1 MRDLLNAAGAVDRGQ
16 ADNSSKTTHLLE
28 NNNNSNNSIM
38 TKGMKEDNNNSTSL
52 LVKESGKKTKET
64 VEASTEKTKT
74 PQVTVN
80 NGASGD

>member
-1 MRDLLNAAGAVDRGQ
+1 MLNAAGAVDRGQ
-16 ADNSSKTTHLLE
+16 ADNSSKTTHLLANNN
-28 NNNNSNNSIM
+28 NNNNSSM
-38 TKGMKEDNNNSTSL
+38 AKEMKEDKSNSSSL

-80 NGASGD
+80 NGVSGD

>member
-1 MRDLLNAAGAVDRGQ
+1 MLNAAGAVDRGQ

-28 NNNNSNNSIM
+28 NNNNSNM

-74 PQVTVN
+74 PQVTGN

>member
-1 MRDLLNAAGAVDRGQ
+1 MLNAAGAVDRGQ

-52 LVKESGKKTKET
+52 LVKT

-80 NGASGD
+80 NGVSGD